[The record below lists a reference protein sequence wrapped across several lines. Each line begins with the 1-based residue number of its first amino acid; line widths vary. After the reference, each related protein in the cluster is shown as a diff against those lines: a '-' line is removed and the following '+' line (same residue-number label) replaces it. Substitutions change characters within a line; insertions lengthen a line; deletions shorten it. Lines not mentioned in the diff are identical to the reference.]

1 MKIKL
6 HNNGRCQTGSFTLIE
21 LLVVISI
28 IALLI
33 AILLPALKLAREEA
47 RAAACGSN
55 LRQAG
60 IAIYAY
66 VGDHDG
72 RLPPYS
78 YASGLG
84 AYYQAPWW
92 HQLIA
97 TYLGKN
103 NPNPSKVSQVVA
115 EQDLT
120 QVIYMGKDGTYPWKF
135 GNIGPDDAYVF
146 MPCPSQ
152 KRDFVFTACG
162 DRWQKERQQT
172 YNVNY
177 PSVWSF
183 LWPDRAKGV
192 HTAFTG
198 SAILEKVPAEVY
210 LLSDG
215 ATAFTSR
222 ASSHNYN
229 PVGSGSWAL
238 NLDVD
243 FDGIPDSNSGLVFSC
258 DPPFSHIDPLHN
270 KTANFSFADGS
281 VRRMQIRDWAQNL
294 NGMWGAGL
302 PNDDRYK

>member
-97 TYLGKN
+97 TYMGKN
-103 NPNPSKVSQVVA
+103 NPDTAKGGVPA
-115 EQDLT
+115 
-120 QVIYMGKDGTYPWKF
+120 YPWKF
-135 GNIGPDDAYVF
+135 GNIGPDDAYIF

-152 KRDFVFTACG
+152 KRDFVFNACG
-162 DRWQKERQQT
+162 DRWQMERQQT

-183 LWPDRAKGV
+183 LWPERPKGV

-215 ATAFTSR
+215 STAFTSR

-229 PVGSGSWAL
+229 PAGSGSWAL
-238 NLDVD
+238 NLDID

-281 VRRMQIRDWAQNL
+281 VRRMPMRDWAQNL

-302 PNDDRYK
+302 PNDDQYK